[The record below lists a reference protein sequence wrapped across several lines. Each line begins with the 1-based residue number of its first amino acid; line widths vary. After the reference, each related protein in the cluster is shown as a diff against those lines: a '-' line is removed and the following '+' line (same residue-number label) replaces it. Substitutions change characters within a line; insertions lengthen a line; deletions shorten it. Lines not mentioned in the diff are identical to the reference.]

1 MAATLKELGTYLKEQ
16 RERADRSLRWVE
28 RASHTLYPDEPE
40 RGISNAY
47 LYQIEQGLDTAPSPL
62 KLKTLAKIYKCDYM
76 YLLELAG
83 YLKGEPDADRRSEF
97 LRKFGALSEDQQ
109 QTVMKIIEGL
119 LQTK

>member
-1 MAATLKELGTYLKEQ
+1 MALKELGKYLKEQ

-28 RASHTLYPDEPE
+28 RTSHALYPDEPE

-47 LYQIEQGLDTAPSPL
+47 LYQIEQGLETAPNPL
-62 KLKTLAKIYKCDYM
+62 KLKTLAQIFKVDYM

-83 YLKGEPDADRRSEF
+83 YLKGEPGADLRSEF

-109 QTVMKIIEGL
+109 QTVMKIIEGF